1 MKIKKINPEEAV
13 SESNN
18 NVEIFLNKKNN
29 TLSYLDKNRQI
40 IKVNKEESVD
50 NNSYIK
56 ETIVFGP
63 SELNAF
69 SSTNKLVLKEAAGV
83 GKFYN
88 LKKLVF
94 RLKAGPSSYNFSAS
108 TALHVF
114 LNGGGAIYS
123 SISTEIIT
131 LRDNAVAIVYPQG
144 SRVLNVA
151 GVDLATTSIGVEN
164 STIELGL
171 ATTGTTCFGG
181 DGTLYVDV
189 YYKVENIV
197 E

>member
-1 MKIKKINPEEAV
+1 MNQRSKIEGKTKTLRDRNIDFMVRDIAELNEEV
-13 SESNN
+13 SSGAD
-18 NVEIFLNKKNN
+18 VY
-29 TLSYLDKNRQI
+29 T
-40 IKVNKEESVD
+40 
-50 NNSYIK
+50 K
-56 ETIVFGP
+56 ETVVFGP
-63 SELNAF
+63 SELNEF

-88 LKKLVF
+88 LEKLVF

-151 GVDLATTSIGVEN
+151 GVDLATTSIGLEN

-171 ATTGTTCFGG
+171 ATTGTTCSGG

-189 YYKVENIV
+189 YYKIENIV

>member
-1 MKIKKINPEEAV
+1 MKWSIDKLKYILPNRPFGKTHKENRNARLVDVNAVISDINEVFAE
-13 SESNN
+13 
-18 NVEIFLNKKNN
+18 VETELG
-29 TLSYLDKNRQI
+29 
-40 IKVNKEESVD
+40 
-50 NNSYIK
+50 NSYTK
-56 ETIVFGP
+56 ETVVFGP
-63 SELNAF
+63 TELNAF

-88 LKKLVF
+88 LEKLVF

-151 GVDLATTSIGVEN
+151 GVDLATTSIGLEN

-171 ATTGTTCFGG
+171 ATTGTTCSGG

-189 YYKVENIV
+189 YYRIEDI
-197 E
+197 